1 MSKQGLSHRKPI
13 VLSTTQEDC
22 NECFKNI
29 RALCVSTCISM
40 ADGKNCGLSCY
51 YSVKRRLYILARG
64 PTALSCKKKGNELQR
79 SLQIRGDG
87 AGQWVSVAIRLWPLP
102 NLALRSQGSLAVSLT
117 KHIVCST
124 AREPQSEDVPVSI
137 ILMNF
142 TIVESLRQA
151 LGLCLTLNAVLYYLL
166 CIWAAV

>member
-64 PTALSCKKKGNELQR
+64 PTALSCKKRKWATKVPSDKGR
-79 SLQIRGDG
+79 
-87 AGQWVSVAIRLWPLP
+87 WCWTVSECSHKA
-102 NLALRSQGSLAVSLT
+102 LATSKPCFTFPR
-117 KHIVCST
+117 KPCSVT
-124 AREPQSEDVPVSI
+124 DK
-137 ILMNF
+137 
-142 TIVESLRQA
+142 TH
-151 LGLCLTLNAVLYYLL
+151 CVLYCPGATEWRCARLNYPDELHY
-166 CIWAAV
+166 CWEFKTSSWIMPYA

>member
-64 PTALSCKKKGNELQR
+64 PTALSCKKRKWATKVPSDKGR
-79 SLQIRGDG
+79 
-87 AGQWVSVAIRLWPLP
+87 WCWTVSVAIRLWPLP
-102 NLALRSQGSLAVSLT
+102 NLALCSRGSLAVSLT